1 MDNQHPP
8 RLIVTLILA
17 GAFIASCGGGQT
29 EPSEPSTLITTTEI
43 VIQPSSTP
51 ITVAKSTEEPGPT
64 QIASPRADAPLSIS
78 GPWWVFSTQNG
89 LWAVNPDGSGLQQ
102 LTDSLNLLSDLPDG
116 AAPLGGHLAYIT
128 GTDTIHGLTLN
139 LLSLPSGENRI
150 ITPLTSAESE
160 PAPEAIQLDES
171 IEAVR
176 AVVYDKSFDWSPDG
190 KHLAFMGVMEG
201 PTSDLYVYSLEDGE
215 IVRHTDGPTQGIRP
229 IYGPLGR
236 YILHA
241 GVGSLGSGA
250 GMNMKGFWVGRADG
264 SEFRSLFDPSE
275 SGDEIVVGWVDP
287 QTFLV
292 FSWTAWGGMRDLR
305 TIDVETG
312 EAEIIW
318 EGCFG
323 ESVGLNEP
331 TGTVLLAVP
340 GTYANCIPGVLQGLY
355 MVSAVGG
362 SVFRVVE
369 DEARY
374 IRWSDEARLF
384 FALTEYGILAVDQD
398 GNLIDLNVPEGSAW
412 FPAVAPG
419 SRQLAWTGNSGVW
432 IGSLTSSLDEPPIEI
447 FSQPSWPAAWSPD
460 GQYLLFI
467 NREGSLYVAQEPDFT
482 PVLVAEGVGSE
493 RVDSTWVWP

>member
-1 MDNQHPP
+1 MDKYHSS
-8 RLIVTLILA
+8 RLIVTLILT
-17 GAFIASCGGGQT
+17 GLFIASCGGGQT
-29 EPSEPSTLITTTEI
+29 EPSEPTKLLATIE
-43 VIQPSSTP
+43 VVVQPSPTHVP
-51 ITVAKSTEEPGPT
+51 VTKSTEESPT
-64 QIASPRADAPLSIS
+64 QIPSPRADAPLSLS
-78 GPWWVFSTQNG
+78 GPWWVFSTENG
-89 LWAVNPDGSGLQQ
+89 LWVVNPDGSGLRQ
-102 LTDSLNLLSDLPDG
+102 LTGSLNLLSDLPDG
-116 AAPLGGHLAYIT
+116 AAPQGGHLAYIT

-150 ITPLTSAESE
+150 VTPLTSAESE
-160 PAPEAIQLDES
+160 PSPEAVQVDAS

-176 AVVYDKSFDWSPDG
+176 AVTYDKSFDWSPDG

-229 IYGPLGR
+229 VYGPLGR

-241 GVGSLGSGA
+241 GVGTLGSGA
-250 GMNMKGFWVGRADG
+250 GMDMKGFWVGNADG
-264 SEFRSLFDPSE
+264 SEFRSLFNPSG

-305 TIDVETG
+305 TVDVETG

-323 ESVGLNEP
+323 ESVGLEEP

-340 GTYANCIPGVLQGLY
+340 ETYANCIPGVLQGLY
-355 MVSAVGG
+355 IVSAVGG
-362 SVFRVVE
+362 PVFRVVE

-374 IRWSDEARLF
+374 VRWSDEAGLF
-384 FALTEYGILAVDQD
+384 FALTEFGILAVDRN
-398 GNLIDLNVPEGSAW
+398 GNFIDLYIPEGSAW

-432 IGSLTSSLDEPPIEI
+432 IGSLTSSLDEPANQI
-447 FSQPSWPAAWSPD
+447 FTKPSWPAAWSPD
-460 GQYLLFI
+460 GQYVLFI
-467 NREGSLYVAQEPDFT
+467 SHEGSLYVAQEPDFT
-482 PVLVAEGVGSE
+482 PLLVMEGVGSE